1 MAWGI
6 LSRSKNKF
14 RARSIFSR
22 LGAFESCSNSIDIHL
37 FHSSWLSFNR
47 YCVACAPSCQTS
59 NATAKE
65 NSSCPTC
72 CSSSGHPASPFWQS
86 VYKDQNHSQYA
97 NHSLFDQGS
106 AAIARL
112 YCSTTPILCS
122 RSPAVLL
129 ASSTSASHASSPT
142 ATGSA
147 IAPGW
152 EPRI

>member
-1 MAWGI
+1 MVASQAGSSNFVTNVENICEVSSQVAWGI
-6 LSRSKNKF
+6 LSR
-14 RARSIFSR
+14 
-22 LGAFESCSNSIDIHL
+22 SNSIDIHL

-122 RSPAVLL
+122 RSPA
-129 ASSTSASHASSPT
+129 
-142 ATGSA
+142 
-147 IAPGW
+147 
-152 EPRI
+152 